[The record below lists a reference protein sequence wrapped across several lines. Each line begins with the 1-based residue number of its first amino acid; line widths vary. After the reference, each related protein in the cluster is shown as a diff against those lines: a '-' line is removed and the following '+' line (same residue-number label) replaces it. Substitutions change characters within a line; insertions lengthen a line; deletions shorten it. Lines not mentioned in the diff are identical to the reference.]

1 MPSLKDLRNRI
12 ASTKATQKITKAMQM
27 VAASKLRRA
36 QVAAEA
42 ARPYAE
48 RMDKVL
54 GNIAAAVAGSP
65 SAPPLLRGTGSDGV
79 HLLLVC
85 TAERGLCG
93 PFNSAIVRLARERAN
108 SLIAQGKQVK
118 FFCVGR
124 KGYEQLKRQY
134 ERMIIEHIE
143 LRSVR
148 TLGFVNAEEIA
159 DRILRLYAEGA
170 FDVCTLIFSRFKSVI
185 AQIQTAQQIIPP
197 VFDAPGAAPAKRSEE
212 GAGWSGGSSYDYEP
226 EEEEILAQLL
236 PRNIAV
242 QILRALLENN
252 ASFYGAQ
259 MSAMDNA
266 TRNAG
271 EMIRKQTLRY
281 NRTRQAMITKEL
293 IEIISGAEAL

>member
-1 MPSLKDLRNRI
+1 MASLKDMRVRL

-36 QVAAEA
+36 QAAAEA

-48 RMDKVL
+48 HMDTVL
-54 GNIAAAVAGSP
+54 RNIASSVAGLD
-65 SAPPLLRGTGSDGV
+65 SAPALLRGTGSDRV

-93 PFNSAIVRLARERAN
+93 AFNSAIVRLVRDYAN
-108 SLIAQGKQVK
+108 KLIAEGKEVK
-118 FFCVGR
+118 IFCVGK
-124 KGYEQLKRQY
+124 KGYEQLRRQY
-134 ERMIIEHIE
+134 EKNIIEHIE

-148 TLGFVNAEEIA
+148 TIGFSNAEAIA
-159 DRILRLYAEGA
+159 QKITDLYAKGA
-170 FDVCTLIFSRFKSVI
+170 FDVCTLFFSRFKSVI
-185 AQIQTAQQIIPP
+185 AQIPTGQQIIPP
-197 VFDAPGAAPAKRSEE
+197 VFEANGSAAA
-212 GAGWSGGSSYDYEP
+212 AASYEYEP
-226 EEEEILAQLL
+226 DEEEILAELL

-242 QILRALLENN
+242 QIFRALLENG

-271 EMIRKQTLRY
+271 EMIRKQTLTY